1 MMEAMK
7 EFLATHTVEAV
18 AIIIAAITAVG
29 VFVGPWFASWRQRKN
44 TEQDKKL
51 RAHFEELKR
60 ETELIISSASNLA
73 PMSGDWKIVVSEGSY
88 GGNISNIEEAQ
99 VSSSLE
105 AHFPEQAKQLSTFKQ
120 KTREHNANWE
130 DFRRK
135 IKIAFESKGVPVV
148 QNDQSEPSTYIYEN
162 AFEPLFNMWR
172 ELAQNK
178 GPWLDFQKIES
189 EPVKG
194 GYLLYASG
202 WRGNAVAFAKTKDG
216 IEKCKLAFAEIADTK
231 ENQRED
237 ARILN
242 SANKLIGE
250 AKEFA
255 HQLASELSEVDK
267 FWPGTRIN
275 KFKRL
280 KKTYPICK
288 ELL

>member
-1 MMEAMK
+1 MMEVMK

-18 AIIIAAITAVG
+18 GIIIAAITAIG
-29 VFVGPWFASWRQRKN
+29 VFAGPWFAGWRQRKN
-44 TEQDKKL
+44 MEQDRKL
-51 RAHFEELKR
+51 RAHLEELKR
-60 ETELIISSASNLA
+60 EAELIISSASNLA

-99 VSSSLE
+99 VSSSFE
-105 AHFPEQAKQLSTFKQ
+105 AHFPQQAKQLSTLKR
-120 KTREHNANWE
+120 KTREHNANCE
-130 DFRRK
+130 DFHRK
-135 IKIAFESKGVPVV
+135 IKIAFESKGIPVV
-148 QNDQSEPSTYIYEN
+148 QNAQGELSTCIYEN
-162 AFEPLFNMWR
+162 AFDPLFNMWR
-172 ELAQNK
+172 ELAQSRR
-178 GPWLDFQKIES
+178 PWPDFQKIDS

-202 WRGNAVAFAKTKDG
+202 WRGNAIAFAKTKDG

-231 ENQRED
+231 ENQREG

-242 SANKLIGE
+242 AANKLIGE

-267 FWPGTRIN
+267 FWPGTRTN

-280 KKTYPICK
+280 EKTCPICK
-288 ELL
+288 ELF